1 MGLPTVCEDWTCVE
15 QVTAARNDREP
26 WRSLYQI
33 KRKGMKKM
41 SNEATKTPAKQG
53 KLSKSFIWFHAT
65 SVNGGAMAI
74 AATIASYFSLYVQ
87 ETIGITAAQLSVILL
102 ICTLWDAINDP
113 MMGVICDTVKPRWG
127 RYRTWFTF
135 TPIFL
140 LVDMFLLF
148 SNPGFIQGS
157 PMRKCIYVCITYMFY
172 GMIVTAYTMPQMA
185 ILPAMTLDDEERND
199 VVAKGAGVCALMF
212 TIASSFSTQLVEIF
226 GSYRTLMCFYAV
238 FAVISFWGLYKTSE
252 ERYVMPKEKGEGGLK
267 QLVYVFRHKEI
278 WPVMVVWCLAAVSYG
293 FMFTS
298 SVYYAQYILA
308 GQRVDFA
315 TMDEAAIGATIGG
328 TISTYMLF
336 ISMGALISMV
346 VLMPI
351 FLKKFKTGYKA
362 MIISQILTIACYAV
376 LYFTGRMNF
385 MYCCIL
391 SFVATAVGSMV
402 NALVNVL
409 VNDTIDFIMLKEGKQ
424 LNGVISSVKGFAQ
437 KCGNT
442 ITNSGMLAI
451 LALCGFDAQLG
462 PFGQSPTAVMGTNM
476 IRFLIP
482 ALVSVAILVIMIF
495 YPLKKYFP
503 EIAEMKKKMAA
514 EHEAN
519 AAE

>member
-1 MGLPTVCEDWTCVE
+1 
-15 QVTAARNDREP
+15 
-26 WRSLYQI
+26 
-33 KRKGMKKM
+33 M
-41 SNEATKTPAKQG
+41 SNEVTKTQAKQG
-53 KLSKSFIWFHAT
+53 KLGKPFIWFHAT

-113 MMGVICDTVKPRWG
+113 IRGVICDTVKPRWG

-157 PMRKCIYVCITYMFY
+157 PMKKCIYVCITYMFY

-212 TIASSFSTQLVEIF
+212 TIASTFSTQLVEIF
-226 GSYRTLMCFYAV
+226 GSYRNLMCFYAV
-238 FAVISFWGLYKTSE
+238 FAIISFWGLYKTSE

-328 TISTYMLF
+328 TISTYMGF

-362 MIISQILTIACYAV
+362 MIISQILTIICYV
-376 LYFTGRMNF
+376 ILYFTGRMNF

-409 VNDTIDFIMLKEGKQ
+409 VNDTI
-424 LNGVISSVKGFAQ
+424 VRP
-437 KCGNT
+437 
-442 ITNSGMLAI
+442 
-451 LALCGFDAQLG
+451 LG
-462 PFGQSPTAVMGTNM
+462 CMP
-476 IRFLIP
+476 
-482 ALVSVAILVIMIF
+482 
-495 YPLKKYFP
+495 
-503 EIAEMKKKMAA
+503 
-514 EHEAN
+514 
-519 AAE
+519 

>member
-1 MGLPTVCEDWTCVE
+1 
-15 QVTAARNDREP
+15 
-26 WRSLYQI
+26 
-33 KRKGMKKM
+33 M
-41 SNEATKTPAKQG
+41 SNEATNAPVKREKLG
-53 KLSKSFIWFHAT
+53 KPFIWFHAT

-113 MMGVICDTVKPRWG
+113 MMGVICDTIKPRWG

-157 PMRKCIYVCITYMFY
+157 PMAKCIYVCITYMFY

-212 TIASSFSTQLVEIF
+212 TIASTFSTQLVEIF
-226 GSYRTLMCFYAV
+226 GSYRNLMCFYAV

-252 ERYVMPKEKGEGGLK
+252 EKYVMPKEKGEGGLK

-315 TMDEAAIGATIGG
+315 TMDEGAIGATIGG
-328 TISTYMLF
+328 TISTYMGF
-336 ISMGALISMV
+336 VSMGALVSMM

-351 FLKKFKTGYKA
+351 FLKKFKSGYKA
-362 MIISQILTIACYAV
+362 MIISQILTIACYTV

-391 SFVATAVGSMV
+391 SFIATAVGAMV

-424 LNGVISSVKGFAQ
+424 LNGVVSSVKGFAQ

-442 ITNSGMLAI
+442 VTNSGMLAI
-451 LALCGFDAQLG
+451 LAFCGFDAQLG
-462 PFGQSPTAVMGTNM
+462 PFGQSETAVMGTNM

-482 ALVSVAILVIMIF
+482 ALVSVVILVIMIF
-495 YPLKKYFP
+495 YPLKKFFP

-519 AAE
+519 LAE